1 MPISLPSSMILP
13 VQAVYILIDNKAHL
27 SLHMIPKIC
36 IFGGTHVA
44 PTADATV
51 CDCEKVK
58 RTKVIDITHN
68 ATLSREHSTCFQR
81 TWKHGNWLNNTLSL
95 EKKKKQKT

>member
-1 MPISLPSSMILP
+1 MPISFPSSMILP
-13 VQAVYILIDNKAHL
+13 VQAMYILINNKAHL

-44 PTADATV
+44 PTADATYV
-51 CDCEKVK
+51 RLWKVK

-68 ATLSREHSTCFQR
+68 ATLPREHSTCFQR
-81 TWKHGNWLNNTLSL
+81 TWKHGNWLNNTFYIR
-95 EKKKKQKT
+95 KKKKKS